1 MAKNINCV
9 WALIVCYRPEPDTL
23 LRLVRSIS
31 PQVSLIR
38 ILNNGGLSAGLREN
52 LQMVDNVTI
61 DDFESNV
68 GIGSAL
74 NFGFNLAEQSSI
86 EFVVTFDQDS
96 LPSDRH
102 VETLV
107 SHWRTLSKSEVHKKT
122 GALGPSFYDARNKIF
137 QYPFYRVNGL
147 GVEKIYRQ
155 DGVDIVTVDSLITS
169 GMLVPVSMWS
179 EGFKFKDEY
188 FIEYVDTEWCSRTKD
203 HGFQHYGCFDVS
215 MQHELSDK
223 SAKKILGLIILKYSP
238 LRRYYYF
245 RNSVFF
251 IRCSYVPF
259 AFKFRVFCGLF
270 IRLLVIPFVDD
281 NPIASL
287 KNAVVGLFHAF
298 VSGKSGKLVE

>member
-1 MAKNINCV
+1 MRKIIDNV
-9 WALIVCYRPEPDTL
+9 WALIVCYHPEPDTL

-61 DDFESNV
+61 DDFESNI

-74 NFGFNLAEQSSI
+74 NIGFNLAEQSSI

-122 GALGPSFYDARNKIF
+122 GALGSSFYDTRAEIF
-137 QYPFYRVNGL
+137 HYPFIRASGLNVDKVFRQNGVNI
-147 GVEKIYRQ
+147 VK
-155 DGVDIVTVDSLITS
+155 VDFLITS
-169 GMLVPVSMWS
+169 GMLVPVSMWKY
-179 EGFKFKDEY
+179 GLKFKDEY
-188 FIEYVDTEWCSRTKD
+188 FIDYVDTEWCSRASAS
-203 HGFQHYGCFDVS
+203 GFQHYGCFDVA
-215 MQHELSDK
+215 MQHQLSDASGK
-223 SAKKILGLIILKYSP
+223 NFFGLTILKYSP

-245 RNSVFF
+245 RNSVFC

-259 AFKFRVFCGLF
+259 AFRVRIFFGLLL
-270 IRLLVIPFVDD
+270 RLFAIPFVDD